1 MGQVHVSVNNRQA
14 IAVFILGIAFLL
26 AAFWAGLNVVKRD
39 ALGGIHQSESSS
51 RPPQPS
57 NRQGQGQERAAQSTE
72 EPPGDAGY
80 ILQVAGFGTADKAS
94 QLVADLRRKYKSAHA
109 QAPAGDDTIYRVLIG
124 PYPTRAEADQ
134 VAGELAAQGMKG
146 VMILSWPQH

>member
-1 MGQVHVSVNNRQA
+1 MGQVQVTVNNRQA

-39 ALGGIHQSESSS
+39 ALGGIHQSDNPS
-51 RPPQPS
+51 RPAPA
-57 NRQGQGQERAAQSTE
+57 NRQVQERAAAQPTE

-80 ILQVAGFGTADKAS
+80 ILQVAGFGTADKAG

-109 QAPAGDDTIYRVLIG
+109 QAPAGDDTIHRVLIG

>member
-1 MGQVHVSVNNRQA
+1 MGQVHVTVNNRQA

-26 AAFWAGLNVVKRD
+26 AAFWAGLNVVKRE
-39 ALGGIHQSESSS
+39 AIGGIHQPDNTS
-51 RPPQPS
+51 RPAQTANSPA
-57 NRQGQGQERAAQSTE
+57 QERAAHAVD

-94 QLVADLRRKYKSAHA
+94 QLVTELRRKYKSAHA
-109 QAPAGDDTIYRVLIG
+109 QAPAGDDTLHRVLIG

-146 VMILSWPQH
+146 VMILSWPQR

>member
-1 MGQVHVSVNNRQA
+1 MGQAQVTVNNRQA

-39 ALGGIHQSESSS
+39 AIGGLQSDTAA
-51 RPPQPS
+51 RPAQS
-57 NRQGQGQERAAQSTE
+57 ARQAGQERAAQAAD

-80 ILQVAGFGTADKAS
+80 ILQVAVFGTADKAN
-94 QLVADLRRKYKSAHA
+94 QLVAELRHKYKSAYA
-109 QAPAGDDTIYRVLIG
+109 QAPTGDNPMYRVLIG
-124 PYPTRAEADQ
+124 PYPSRAETDH

>member
-1 MGQVHVSVNNRQA
+1 MGQVHVTVNNRQA

-51 RPPQPS
+51 RPA
-57 NRQGQGQERAAQSTE
+57 NRQGQGQERAMQSTD

-80 ILQVAGFGTADKAS
+80 ILQVAGFGTSDKAS

-109 QAPAGDDTIYRVLIG
+109 QAPAGDDTIHRVLIG

>member
-1 MGQVHVSVNNRQA
+1 MGQVHVTVNNRQA

-39 ALGGIHQSESSS
+39 AIGGTHQSDNAS
-51 RPPQPS
+51 RPAQAANPAA
-57 NRQGQGQERAAQSTE
+57 QERAAQAV

-80 ILQVAGFGTADKAS
+80 ILQVAGFGTADKAG
-94 QLVADLRRKYKSAHA
+94 QLVTELRRKYKSAHA

-124 PYPTRAEADQ
+124 PYPTRAETDQ

-146 VMILSWPQH
+146 VMILSWPQR

>member
-1 MGQVHVSVNNRQA
+1 MGQVHVTVNNRQA

-39 ALGGIHQSESSS
+39 AIGPIHQSDNPV
-51 RPPQPS
+51 RPAQATRP
-57 NRQGQGQERAAQSTE
+57 GGQEGSAQATV

-94 QLVADLRRKYKSAHA
+94 QLVADLRRKYKSAHV
-109 QAPAGDDTIYRVLIG
+109 QAPSGDDTIYRVLIG
-124 PYPTRAEADQ
+124 PYPTRAETDQ

>member
-1 MGQVHVSVNNRQA
+1 MGQVHVTVNNRQA

-39 ALGGIHQSESSS
+39 AIGPIHQPDNPA
-51 RPPQPS
+51 RP
-57 NRQGQGQERAAQSTE
+57 GQATRPAGQEGSAQATV

-80 ILQVAGFGTADKAS
+80 ILQVAGFGTADKAN
-94 QLVADLRRKYKSAHA
+94 QLVADLRRKYKSAHV
-109 QAPAGDDTIYRVLIG
+109 QAPSGDDTIYRVLIG
-124 PYPTRAEADQ
+124 PYPTRAETDQ

>member
-1 MGQVHVSVNNRQA
+1 MGQVHVTVNNRQA

-51 RPPQPS
+51 RPPQPA
-57 NRQGQGQERAAQSTE
+57 NRQGQERAAQSTD

-80 ILQVAGFGTADKAS
+80 ILQVAGFGTADKAG
-94 QLVADLRRKYKSAHA
+94 QLVAELRRKYKSAHA
-109 QAPAGDDTIYRVLIG
+109 QAPAGDDTIHRVLIG

>member
-1 MGQVHVSVNNRQA
+1 MGQVHVTVNNRQA

-39 ALGGIHQSESSS
+39 ALGGIHQSDNPS
-51 RPPQPS
+51 RPVQAA
-57 NRQGQGQERAAQSTE
+57 NHQGQERAAQASD

-80 ILQVAGFGTADKAS
+80 ILQVAGFGTADKAN
-94 QLVADLRRKYKSAHA
+94 QLVAELRRKYKSAHA
-109 QAPAGDDTIYRVLIG
+109 QAPAGDDAIYRVLIG
-124 PYPTRAEADQ
+124 PYPTRAETDQ

-146 VMILSWPQH
+146 VMILSWPQQ

>member
-1 MGQVHVSVNNRQA
+1 MGQVHVTVNNRQA

-39 ALGGIHQSESSS
+39 AIGAIHQSDNTA
-51 RPPQPS
+51 RPPQAAKPTA
-57 NRQGQGQERAAQSTE
+57 QEGAMQATD

-94 QLVADLRRKYKSAHA
+94 QLVTELRRKYKSAHA
-109 QAPAGDDTIYRVLIG
+109 QTPSGDDTIYRVLIG
-124 PYPTRAEADQ
+124 PYPTRAETDQ

>member
-1 MGQVHVSVNNRQA
+1 MGRPNVSVNNRQA
-14 IAVFILGIAFLL
+14 IAVFVLGIAFLL

-39 ALGGIHQSESSS
+39 AIGAIPQSDTSS
-51 RPPQPS
+51 RPAQTARAP
-57 NRQGQGQERAAQSTE
+57 GQNGAAQAAE

-80 ILQVAGFGTADKAS
+80 ILQVAVFGTADKAG
-94 QLVADLRRKYKSAHA
+94 QLVAELRRKYKSTYA
-109 QAPAGDDTIYRVLIG
+109 QAPAGDNTMYRVLIG

-146 VMILSWPQH
+146 VMILSWPKH

>member
-1 MGQVHVSVNNRQA
+1 MGQVHVTVNNRQA

-39 ALGGIHQSESSS
+39 AIGAIHQSDNTS
-51 RPPQPS
+51 RPA
-57 NRQGQGQERAAQSTE
+57 QGANPAAQERAAQAV

-94 QLVADLRRKYKSAHA
+94 QLVTELRRKYKSAHA
-109 QAPAGDDTIYRVLIG
+109 QAPAGDDTVYRVLIG
-124 PYPTRAEADQ
+124 PYPTRAETDQ

-146 VMILSWPQH
+146 VMILSWPQR

>member
-1 MGQVHVSVNNRQA
+1 MGQVHVTVNNRQA
-14 IAVFILGIAFLL
+14 IAVFILGIALLL

-39 ALGGIHQSESSS
+39 AIGGIHQSEH
-51 RPPQPS
+51 PS
-57 NRQGQGQERAAQSTE
+57 KPAQAAAKSPAQEPAAVD
-72 EPPGDAGY
+72 EPPGDSGY

-94 QLVADLRRKYKSAHA
+94 QLVAELRRKYKSAHA

-124 PYPTRAEADQ
+124 PYPTRAETDQ

-146 VMILSWPQH
+146 VMILSWPQR